1 MRVDKDSPSQSI
13 ELQNQQVT
21 DSKGKTADNKSV
33 TSIETRKHISKA
45 IGGNSKP
52 SNSLAERSVE
62 NNSEIAKPEDF
73 QERVDQIHYL
83 RTIRQRID
91 TNPAFH
97 ALGVEKGADKNTLA
111 GSVRL
116 LVFVAH
122 NSIHRNLIHG
132 IELPGLGT
140 PVSARIYL
148 EDAFGHIK
156 EMQSLDNKLNEFTP
170 VDIALSMAEYKNI
183 AILEPHIKAVFANEE
198 NKRKQ

>member
-1 MRVDKDSPSQSI
+1 MRIDKDSPSQSI

-33 TSIETRKHISKA
+33 TSIETSNHISKA
-45 IGGNSKP
+45 KGRNSKP

-62 NNSEIAKPEDF
+62 NNSEIARPEHF

-97 ALGVEKGADKNTLA
+97 ALGVKKGADKNTLA
-111 GSVRL
+111 GSVSL
-116 LVFVAH
+116 SVFKAYY
-122 NSIHRNLIHG
+122 SIRGN
-132 IELPGLGT
+132 ELPDLAT
-140 PVSARIYL
+140 PVSARINL

-156 EMQSLDNKLNEFTP
+156 EMQSLDNKLNEFPP
-170 VDIALSMAEYKNI
+170 VDIALSLAEYKNI

>member
-1 MRVDKDSPSQSI
+1 MRIDKDSPSQST

-33 TSIETRKHISKA
+33 TSIETSKHISKA

-52 SNSLAERSVE
+52 SNPLAERSVE

-91 TNPAFH
+91 TTPAFNTP
-97 ALGVEKGADKNTLA
+97 GVKKGADKKTLA
-111 GSVRL
+111 DSVSL
-116 LVFVAH
+116 SVFAAYY
-122 NSIHRNLIHG
+122 SIRGN
-132 IELPGLGT
+132 ELPGLAT
-140 PVSARIYL
+140 PAAARINL

-156 EMQSLDNKLNEFTP
+156 EMQSLNNKLNEFPP
-170 VDIALSMAEYKNI
+170 VDIALSLAEYKNI

>member
-1 MRVDKDSPSQSI
+1 MRIDKDSPSQST
-13 ELQNQQVT
+13 ELQNQQAT

-33 TSIETRKHISKA
+33 TSIETSKHISKA

-52 SNSLAERSVE
+52 SNPLAERSVE

-91 TNPAFH
+91 TTPAFNM
-97 ALGVEKGADKNTLA
+97 LGVKKGADKKTLA
-111 GSVRL
+111 DSVSL
-116 LVFVAH
+116 SVFAAYY
-122 NSIHRNLIHG
+122 SIRGN
-132 IELPGLGT
+132 ELPGLAT
-140 PVSARIYL
+140 PAAARINL

-156 EMQSLDNKLNEFTP
+156 EMQSLNNKLNEFPP
-170 VDIALSMAEYKNI
+170 VDIALSLAEYKNI
-183 AILEPHIKAVFANEE
+183 ATLEPHIKAVFAKEE

>member
-1 MRVDKDSPSQSI
+1 MRIDKDSPSQST

-33 TSIETRKHISKA
+33 TSIETSKHISKA

-52 SNSLAERSVE
+52 SNPLAERSVE

-91 TNPAFH
+91 TTPAFNTP
-97 ALGVEKGADKNTLA
+97 GVKKGADKKTLA
-111 GSVRL
+111 DSVSL
-116 LVFVAH
+116 SVFAAYY
-122 NSIHRNLIHG
+122 SIRGN
-132 IELPGLGT
+132 ELPGLAT
-140 PVSARIYL
+140 PAAARINL

-156 EMQSLDNKLNEFTP
+156 EMQSLNNKLNEFPP
-170 VDIALSMAEYKNI
+170 VDIALSLAEYKNI
-183 AILEPHIKAVFANEE
+183 AILEPHIKTVFANEE